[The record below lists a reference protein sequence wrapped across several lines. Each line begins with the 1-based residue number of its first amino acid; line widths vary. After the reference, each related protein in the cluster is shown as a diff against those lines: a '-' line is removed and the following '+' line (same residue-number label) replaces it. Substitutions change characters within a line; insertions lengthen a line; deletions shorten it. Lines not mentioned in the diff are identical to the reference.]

1 MIKTKEGFVETNEQL
16 IGWKV
21 ISTIEE
27 NQHDVFKGQTEN
39 DWSAIYIQFSK
50 QHALRYLSTKYEQF
64 LNVSLS
70 KFVFD
75 EKIKFLKIDDDWMF
89 DEKLSSLEKAKKIKQ
104 YIIQNELFNINPEN
118 PLMKELGKFK
128 CCLITF
134 DTEFNQEM
142 VVPHLLLED
151 DSLIQYK
158 VDCKFY
164 RNGNNFLKTDKVE
177 DSFGVEI
184 KLTKDQKNYTEE
196 LIKILY

>member
-177 DSFGVEI
+177 DSFGEEI